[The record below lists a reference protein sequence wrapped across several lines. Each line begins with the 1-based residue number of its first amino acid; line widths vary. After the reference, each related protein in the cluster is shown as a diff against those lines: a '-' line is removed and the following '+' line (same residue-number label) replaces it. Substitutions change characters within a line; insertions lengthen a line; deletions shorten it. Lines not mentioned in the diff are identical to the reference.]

1 MINKLL
7 NGDKEEAKKA
17 LEIINNPF
25 SKSSIERMDLHA
37 YKNLFDDTV
46 TIYGTVQFKNGGTEA
61 TQRIEADNL
70 PELVIKMY
78 EFCNSL

>member
-1 MINKLL
+1 MIEKLL
-7 NGDKEEAKKA
+7 QGNSDDAKKA
-17 LEIINNPF
+17 LKIIKNPF
-25 SKSSIERMDLHA
+25 SKSCIERMDLHA
-37 YKNLFDDTV
+37 YKNFFDDTV
-46 TIYGTVQFKNGGTEA
+46 IIYGTVQFKNGGTEA